1 MIVRALTDPAS
12 REDGA
17 PLVLFHDTLQLA
29 AGQAILQQVGL
40 WGRAGCA
47 LHMPLTRP
55 R

>member
-29 AGQAILQQVGL
+29 AGQAILQQVTL
-40 WGRAGCA
+40 YGRASRA
-47 LHMPLTRP
+47 LYTPVTRP
-55 R
+55 H